1 MSPDASVTD
10 PENQKVDNE
19 LSKQFSEIFLKKQ
32 ENISSL
38 LELLEVT
45 YYFLYSFLASHFIG
59 IFLHSITYVLY
70 TLY

>member
-45 YYFLYSFLASHFIG
+45 YYFLYSFLAFIG